1 MLKHVHVY
9 ACRCRNIYIYIYT
22 FTNYSVPKMSSVFN
36 SINKCY
42 TIIVSA
48 IHEKKQIWISS
59 ITSPVLGTVETLVKA

>member
-1 MLKHVHVY
+1 MFMYMHVDVEIY
-9 ACRCRNIYIYIYT
+9 TYIYIHV
-22 FTNYSVPKMSSVFN
+22 TNYSIPKMSSVFN

-48 IHEKKQIWISS
+48 IHEKKQIWNSS